1 MRLTETAV
9 RSFAVAKL
17 FRDHKD
23 KINSMDFSTDGST
36 LISSSDDD
44 SIVLYNCLEGVKGK
58 QTFSKKYGVDLI
70 RLTHAANTAVH
81 ASTKVD
87 DTIRYLSLH
96 DNKYIRYFPGH
107 TKKVT
112 CLCMSP
118 ADDLFISG
126 SLDRTLRLWDLRS
139 NNCQGLMNLPSRPV
153 AAFDPEGLIFG
164 VGMEANLIKLYDL
177 RTFDKGPFSTFK
189 LDCEIDCDWTGLKF
203 SPDGRYIL
211 ITTNG
216 SVIRLIDA
224 YDGHVKHSLKGHVN
238 EVGDPLE
245 ASFSPDNHYI
255 FSGTSNG
262 CVTCWQ
268 VETGASTVLQNNKSH
283 VGPVQCCQFNPKYM
297 MMVTACQH
305 IAFWLPEQDE

>member
-9 RSFAVAKL
+9 RSFAVAKH

-23 KINSMDFSTDGST
+23 KINSLDFSADGSI

-44 SIVLYNCLEGVKGK
+44 SIVLYNCFEGVKK
-58 QTFSKKYGVDLI
+58 NQTFSKKYGVDLI
-70 RLTHAANTAVH
+70 RFTHDSDFAVH

-96 DNKYIRYFPGH
+96 DNKYIRYFRDH

-112 CLCMSP
+112 CLSMSP
-118 ADDLFISG
+118 TEDLFISG
-126 SLDRTLRLWDLRS
+126 SLDRTLRLWDVRS

-153 AAFDPEGLIFG
+153 AAFDPDGLIFG
-164 VGMEANLIKLYDL
+164 VGMDSNVIKLYDL
-177 RTFDKGPFSTFK
+177 RTFDKGPFSTFT
-189 LDCEIDCDWTGLKF
+189 LDQEIDCDWTGLKF

-216 SVIRLIDA
+216 SVMRLLDA
-224 YDGHVKHSLKGHVN
+224 FDGQVKHNLKGHIN
-238 EVGDPLE
+238 EVGSPLE
-245 ASFSPDNHYI
+245 ASFSPDSHYI

-268 VETGASTVLQNNKSH
+268 VETGASTVLQNHQSH
-283 VGPVQCCQFNPKYM
+283 VGPVQCCQFNPKFM

-305 IAFWLPEQDE
+305 IAFWLPDQDD